1 MPHLLFPLSLMPANS
16 LMRDSDDAGLKNQ
29 RSATIGIGMGRSA
42 ASRHE
47 IGGDDGGGLKS
58 GGNEGAG
65 LESGG
70 FTSARAS
77 LGREGGGADP
87 PLVGT
92 GSMAASGAATTTGL
106 ASRAV
111 DPSLAGH
118 VIGNNNDF
126 GFGWVR
132 STTASYGSDGDNN
145 GALWS
150 NGSGGREVRDSVDK
164 VSDAMDVDTLLLLLT

>member
-77 LGREGGGADP
+77 LGREGGGQIH
-87 PLVGT
+87 
-92 GSMAASGAATTTGL
+92 
-106 ASRAV
+106 R
-111 DPSLAGH
+111 
-118 VIGNNNDF
+118 
-126 GFGWVR
+126 W
-132 STTASYGSDGDNN
+132 
-145 GALWS
+145 
-150 NGSGGREVRDSVDK
+150 
-164 VSDAMDVDTLLLLLT
+164 

>member
-1 MPHLLFPLSLMPANS
+1 MAV
-16 LMRDSDDAGLKNQ
+16 
-29 RSATIGIGMGRSA
+29 
-42 ASRHE
+42 ASRAAATKVLALRVADLPPRGPLW
-47 IGGDDGGGLKS
+47 GG
-58 GGNEGAG
+58 
-65 LESGG
+65 
-70 FTSARAS
+70 R
-77 LGREGGGADP
+77 GGADP

-106 ASRAV
+106 ASSAV

>member
-1 MPHLLFPLSLMPANS
+1 MPANS

-29 RSATIGIGMGRSA
+29 RSATIGIGMGGSA

-77 LGREGGGADP
+77 LGREGGG
-87 PLVGT
+87 
-92 GSMAASGAATTTGL
+92 
-106 ASRAV
+106 
-111 DPSLAGH
+111 
-118 VIGNNNDF
+118 
-126 GFGWVR
+126 R
-132 STTASYGSDGDNN
+132 STVGRHGINGCLGSSDDDWASLECGGSIAGRARDRQQQRFW
-145 GALWS
+145 LWV
-150 NGSGGREVRDSVDK
+150 GQIHHRKLRE
-164 VSDAMDVDTLLLLLT
+164 